1 MTLYVGTSGYSYQ
14 AWKGI
19 FYPADLPDR
28 QMLHYYGGVFLSVE
42 INNTFHRMPTSALLQ
57 SWSQEV
63 PAGFKFALK
72 APQRITHFQRLKGVD
87 DPVSYLFDVAGG
99 LGERLGPVLFQL
111 PPSLKKDL
119 PLLRDFLALL
129 PPAARASIQFR
140 HRSWMDDEVFELLRR
155 NDAAL
160 CIADLEDDVETPA
173 VATATWGYLRLR
185 RQDYGEAELKRW
197 VDLVARQNWRDA
209 FVFFK
214 HEESAQGP
222 LLARNFL
229 EVAGGGRGKDQGA
242 GKSRPR

>member
-1 MTLYVGTSGYSYQ
+1 MSLYVGTSGYSYKE
-14 AWKGI
+14 WKGI
-19 FYPADLPDR
+19 FYPAELPER
-28 QMLHYYGGVFLSVE
+28 QMLHYYGGVFRSVE
-42 INNTFHRMPTSALLQ
+42 INNTFHRMPTLALLQ

-63 PAGFKFALK
+63 PVGFKFALK

-87 DPVSYLFDVAGG
+87 DSVSYLFDVAGS

-129 PPAARASIQFR
+129 PPGARASFQFR
-140 HRSWMDDEVFELLRR
+140 HRSWMDDEVFQLLRR

-173 VATATWGYLRLR
+173 VSTATWGYLRLR
-185 RQDYGEAELKRW
+185 RAEYAEKELQRW
-197 VDLVARQNWRDA
+197 AELVARQDWRDA

-214 HEESAQGP
+214 HEDSAQGP
-222 LLARNFL
+222 LLAKRFL
-229 EVAGGGRGKDQGA
+229 ELAGA
-242 GKSRPR
+242 GQEELGTAERSR

>member
-1 MTLYVGTSGYSYQ
+1 MSLYVGTSGYSYHE
-14 AWKGI
+14 WKGI
-19 FYPADLPDR
+19 FYPAELPDR
-28 QMLHYYGGVFLSVE
+28 QMLRYYGGVFRSVE
-42 INNTFHRMPTSALLQ
+42 INNTFHRMPTPALLQ

-87 DPVSYLFDVAGG
+87 DAVSYLFDVARG

-129 PPAARASIQFR
+129 PPGARASFQFR
-140 HRSWMDDEVFELLRR
+140 HRSWMDDEVFQLLRR

-160 CIADLEDDVETPA
+160 CIADVEDEVETPA

-185 RQDYGEAELKRW
+185 RQEYGEAELKRW
-197 VDLVARQNWRDA
+197 AELVARQKWQDA
-209 FVFFK
+209 FIFFK

-222 LLARNFL
+222 LLAQKFM
-229 EVAGGGRGKDQGA
+229 EVAGDGRG
-242 GKSRPR
+242 